1 MLLKRRFPSRFAMLF
16 SECVVLPAPQRGAS
30 SCRRPSILA
39 PLEGHGAHRMRCRRH
54 GLRFGIAFQRLG
66 ASWWPF
72 FFDDFHD
79 TLFFIKKRKNLQKSD
94 QK

>member
-1 MLLKRRFPSRFAMLF
+1 MPKRCFSLRFATLF
-16 SECVVLPAPQRGAS
+16 SECVVLPGRQRV
-30 SCRRPSILA
+30 RPHAADPLLA
-39 PLEGHGAHRMRCRRH
+39 PLGGHGAHRMRCRRH

-79 TLFFIKKRKNLQKSD
+79 TLFFIKKRKSLQKSD